1 MLKKYGKRV
10 LSMFMAVLM
19 IIATLPMSQ
28 VTAYATPASDI
39 PEEMIDNVYLDALA
53 YTGYDVQA
61 QKNDGTIFITYGSS
75 APASVRSNI
84 SYGTG
89 PSGLETVGGSTVTG
103 LAPDIAK
110 YESNGLCCASYVSY
124 VYYNYMTNVAG
135 IDTSKTPCPSNP
147 RSAYAYNEAADSWVA
162 SGVARRITFSQ
173 NADGSNFVASEEIP
187 IGSLIVFKSIEEGS
201 IAHVAVYAGTYNG
214 KHFVTHV
221 GNDRGPEIST
231 IENMSKGGYPEAVA
245 QIVTPDF
252 VEEYG
257 YIEVYKKDNNG
268 KALAG
273 AIFEVTSV
281 DDSSLKFYIGPTNS
295 SGYAKSIEPVPYG
308 EYTIKETVFP
318 TNYRSYGQTEWRV
331 TVSDANNGVATFNV
345 VNELIPGNCQI
356 VKTSEDGVVDGIK
369 FTITGNGVNKTVTTA
384 NGGKVTITDLKP
396 GIYTVT
402 ETVADR
408 YEPQE
413 TRSVTVVSGQTATVT
428 FNNILKRGSLKVTK
442 TSEDGLVEGVQ
453 FKLSGTSLSG
463 HKVEQ
468 YAVTNSKGIAVF
480 SDVLIS
486 GTTAYTIE
494 EVNTASKYVVPAKQ
508 TATIEWNKV
517 TNKSFYNELKRGDL
531 KITKT
536 SEDGLVE
543 GMKFHLYGTSLS
555 GQYVDLYATTNE
567 KGIAEFN
574 DVLIGTN
581 FVIEEVNTAERYI
594 TPSSQT
600 VAIEWNKVTNKSFYN
615 ELKRGDLRVVKTS
628 EDGVIKGM
636 KFHLYGTSLSGIY
649 VDEYATTNAEG
660 IAEFKD
666 ILIGTNFIIEEVDTP
681 YRYIVPSKQR
691 AVIEWDKVT
700 GKSFCNE
707 LKRGDLKITKTS
719 EDRLT
724 EGMKFHLYGTSV
736 SGIYVDEY
744 ATTNADGVAVFDDI
758 LIGTGYV
765 IEEVETQIRY
775 VVPDSQNVDI
785 NWKEVTEGGFENILK
800 KFKVIVTKSDIE
812 EGMPQGD
819 AKLSGAKYGIYK
831 GNQLVD
837 IYETDENGQFTT
849 KYYICGDDWEIR
861 EIEPSE
867 GYLLD
872 TTSYHIGAEA
882 KLYEVEL
889 NSTEVEVYETVQKGT
904 IAIIKHTDDGE
915 TKIETPES
923 GAEFMV
929 YLKASGSFED
939 AKETERDYL
948 VCDENGFAV
957 TKDLPYGVYTVVQ
970 TKGWDGRELLPAFDV
985 YIAKDG
991 EVYRYLINNANF
1003 ESYIKVVKT
1012 DEETGKTIPCAGV
1025 GFNLFRPDGSKVEMT
1040 YTYPTVTTID
1050 TFYTNA
1056 DGYLVTPEKL
1066 EYGTGYSLV
1075 EVSAPYGYVLNDEP
1089 VYFDVT
1095 AENATEENGI
1105 VVVTVERPN
1114 MAQKGKIIV
1123 TKTGEM
1129 FSSVTVI
1136 GGGVMEDGE
1145 DKTFPNIYQP
1155 VYEIGYLEGTV
1166 FEVTAAEDIITPDGT
1181 LRAVKGEVV
1190 ATITT
1195 GKDGIA
1201 ATDLLY
1207 LGKYEVKEVEASYGM
1222 VLNTEIQTVE
1232 LLYAGQEVKV
1242 TKTDISY
1249 LNDRQKATI
1258 SLNKMLEQD
1267 ELFGIGLNDEILNV
1281 SFGLYA
1287 GEDIIA
1293 LDRTMIPKDGLIE
1306 IAYCNEYG
1314 NVTFKS
1320 DIPVGAKLYVKE
1332 YSIDE
1337 HYMISE
1343 ECYPVTFDYVGQSTA
1358 VVTIDVNDG
1367 EAIANDMI
1375 RGTIVGKK
1383 LDEDGFTVAGAM
1395 FGLFKEDEVNFSEEN
1410 AIMIATSNEIGIF
1423 GFENVP
1429 YGKWIVRELQPAK
1442 AFVLNETEYEVEVSE
1457 NEQMI
1462 EIEVVNE
1469 FIEGTVT
1476 VVKVDAENPDVKLS
1490 GVVFEVYVDVDGDSE
1505 FDADIDILVGEM
1517 TENEAGVY
1525 VMEKLRYNGYFLHEK
1540 SGKEGYFV
1548 DDGYYYFEITM
1559 DGQKVTVE
1567 NETGIGFANKPI
1579 TGELVIT
1586 KTDVSDGELL
1596 PNAGFRIRNE
1606 QGEIVVEGYTDG
1618 FGIAKFT
1625 LRYGKYTYEEFD
1637 APNGYLI
1644 DSTPYEFEIKENGQ
1658 IVKADMTNRKEP
1670 VIDVPQTGDSSKTGF
1685 FIGLAAIAIGGII
1698 ASVIMIKKK
1707 DEDDE

>member
-10 LSMFMAVLM
+10 LSMFMAALM
-19 IIATLPMSQ
+19 FLGTLPMSQ
-28 VTAYATPASDI
+28 MTAYAAPASDI
-39 PEEMIDNVYLDALA
+39 PSDMLDNVYLDALA
-53 YTGYDVQA
+53 YTGYNVSA
-61 QKNDGTIFITYGSS
+61 QKNDGTIFISYGGN

-89 PSGLETVGGSTVTG
+89 PSGLETVAGNTVTG
-103 LAPDIAK
+103 LAPNISK
-110 YESNGLCCASYVSY
+110 YESDGLCCASYVSY
-124 VYYNYMTNVAG
+124 VYYNYMPNVAG

-147 RSAYAYNEAADSWVA
+147 RSAYAYDVAADSWVE
-162 SGVARRITFSQ
+162 SGVARRISFTQ
-173 NADGSNFVASEEIP
+173 NADGSNFVPAEEIP
-187 IGSLIVFKSIEEGS
+187 IGSLVVFKSIEEGR
-201 IAHVAVYAGTYNG
+201 IAHVAIYAGTYNG

-231 IENMSKGGYPEAVA
+231 IENMSKGGYPEAVV

-257 YIEVYKKDNNG
+257 YIEVYKKDTNG

-273 AIFEVTSV
+273 AIFEATSV
-281 DDSSLKFYIGPTNS
+281 TDSSLKFYIGPTNS
-295 SGYAKSIEPVPYG
+295 SGYAISIESVPYG
-308 EYTIKETVFP
+308 EYIVKETVFP

-331 TVSDANNGVATFNV
+331 TVSDANNGVATFNA

-356 VKTSEDGVVDGIK
+356 VKTSEDGVVDGIS
-369 FTITGNGVNKTVTTA
+369 FTITGNGVNKTVKTA
-384 NGGKVTITDLKP
+384 NGGKVTVTGLTP
-396 GIYTVT
+396 GTYTVT
-402 ETVADR
+402 ESVADR

-413 TRSVTVVSGQTATVT
+413 VRTVTIVSGQTATVT
-428 FNNILKRGSLKVTK
+428 FNNILKRGTLKVTK

-480 SDVLIS
+480 NDVLIS

-494 EVNTASKYVVPAKQ
+494 EVNTASKYIVPAKQ
-508 TATIEWNKV
+508 TATIEWNTV
-517 TNKSFYNELKRGDL
+517 TNKSFYNELKRGTL
-531 KITKT
+531 KVTKT

-555 GQYVDLYATTNE
+555 GQYVDLYATTNAN
-567 KGIAEFN
+567 GIAEFKN
-574 DVLIGTN
+574 VLIGTN
-581 FVIEEVNTAERYI
+581 YVVEEVNTAERYI

-600 VAIEWNKVTNKSFYN
+600 ATIEWNKVTNKSFYN

-628 EDGVIKGM
+628 EDDVVEGM
-636 KFHLYGTSLSGIY
+636 RFHLYGTSLSGIY
-649 VDEYATTNAEG
+649 VDEYATTNEDG
-660 IAEFKD
+660 IAVFED
-666 ILIGTNFIIEEVDTP
+666 ILIGTNYVIEEVDTP

-700 GKSFCNE
+700 GKNFYNE

-719 EDRLT
+719 EDGLT
-724 EGMKFHLYGTSV
+724 EGMKFHLYGTSL
-736 SGIYVDEY
+736 SGIYVDVY
-744 ATTNADGVAVFDDI
+744 ATTNADGVAVFEDI
-758 LIGTGYV
+758 LIGTGFV
-765 IEEVETQIRY
+765 VEEVETQIRY

-800 KFKVIVTKSDIE
+800 KFKVTVTKSDIE
-812 EGMPQGD
+812 SGLAQGD

-831 GNQLVD
+831 GNQLMD

-849 KYYICGDDWEIR
+849 KYYVCGADWEIR
-861 EIEPSE
+861 EITPSE

-872 TTSYHIGAEA
+872 STSYHVGAEA

-889 NSTEVEVYETVQKGT
+889 NSTTVDVYETVQKGT
-904 IAIIKHTDDGE
+904 IAIIKHTDNGE
-915 TKIETPES
+915 TQIETPEV
-923 GAEFMV
+923 GAEFEV
-929 YLKASGSFED
+929 FLKASGSYD
-939 AKETERDYL
+939 NAKETERDYL

-970 TKGWDGRELLPAFDV
+970 TKGWDGRALMSAFDV
-985 YIAKDG
+985 FISKDG
-991 EVYRYLINNANF
+991 EVYRYLINNSYF
-1003 ESYIKVVKT
+1003 DSYIKVVKI
-1012 DEETGKTIPCAGV
+1012 DEETGNTIPCAGV
-1025 GFNLFRPDGSKVEMT
+1025 GFQIYRPDGSKVEMT

-1075 EVSAPYGYVLNDEP
+1075 EVSAPYGYVLNSEP

-1095 AENATEENGI
+1095 AENASDESGVM
-1105 VVVTVERPN
+1105 VVAVERPN
-1114 MAQKGKIIV
+1114 MAQKGTITV
-1123 TKTGEM
+1123 TKTGEK
-1129 FSSVTVI
+1129 FSSVTII

-1145 DKTFPNIYQP
+1145 DKAFPNVYQP

-1181 LRAVKGEVV
+1181 LRVAKGEVV

-1195 GKDGIA
+1195 DKNGIA
-1201 ATDLLY
+1201 STGMLY
-1207 LGKYEVKEVEASYGM
+1207 LGKYEVREVKASYGM
-1222 VLNTEIQTVE
+1222 VLNTEVQTVE

-1242 TKTDISY
+1242 TKTNISY
-1249 LNDRQKATI
+1249 HNNRQKLTI
-1258 SLNKMLEQD
+1258 LLNKVLEQD
-1267 ELFGIGLNDEILNV
+1267 KLFGIGSNDEILNV

-1287 GEDIIA
+1287 AEDIIA
-1293 LDRTMIPKDGLIE
+1293 ADGTMIPKDGLIE
-1306 IAYCNEYG
+1306 IAGCDEYG
-1314 NVTFKS
+1314 TVTFKS
-1320 DIPVGAKLYVKE
+1320 DIPVDAKLYVKE
-1332 YSIDE
+1332 YSTDE
-1337 HYMISE
+1337 HYMTSE
-1343 ECYPVTFDYVGQSTA
+1343 EIYPVTFNYEGQDMA
-1358 VVTIDVNDG
+1358 VVNIEVNDG
-1367 EAIANDMI
+1367 ETIVNDLI

-1383 LDEDGFTVAGAM
+1383 LDEDGFTVAGAT
-1395 FGLFKEDEVNFSEEN
+1395 FGLFRQDEVNFTEEN
-1410 AIMIATSNEIGIF
+1410 AIMTATSNEIGVF

-1442 AFVLNETEYEVEVSE
+1442 AFVLIETEYEVEVSE
-1457 NEQMI
+1457 NEQVV

-1476 VVKVDAENPDVKLS
+1476 VVKVDAENPEVKLS
-1490 GVVFEVYVDVDGDSE
+1490 GAVFEVYVDVDGNRE
-1505 FDADIDILVGEM
+1505 FDADIDILIGEM
-1517 TENEAGVY
+1517 TETEVGMY
-1525 VMEKLRYNGYFLHEK
+1525 VMEKLRYNGYFVHEK
-1540 SGKEGYFV
+1540 SAPEGYLV
-1548 DDGYYYFEITM
+1548 DEGYYYFEITM
-1559 DGQKVTVE
+1559 DGQNIVVE
-1567 NETGIGFANKPI
+1567 NETGVGFINKPI
-1579 TGELVIT
+1579 TGELEIT
-1586 KTDVSDGELL
+1586 KKDVSDGTLL

-1606 QGEIVVEGYTDG
+1606 QGEVVVEGYTDAD
-1618 FGIAKFT
+1618 GIAKFT

-1637 APNGYLI
+1637 APEGYLI
-1644 DSTPYEFEIKENGQ
+1644 DTAPHEFEITEDGQ
-1658 IVKADMTNRKEP
+1658 VIKAEMTNEKEP
-1670 VIDVPQTGDSSKTGF
+1670 IPEVPQTGDDSMIGF
-1685 FIGLAAIAIGGII
+1685 WIGLGAVALGGVI